1 LFRRTLYPVI
11 LTALIALA
19 ALGCGGAVPGAGGDG
34 ELSGAQLSVGSK
46 EFTEQLL
53 LGAITIAALED
64 AGATVTDQTGLA
76 GSVAVRE
83 ALLAGEIDMYWEYT
97 GTGWITHLGETEPI
111 PDSQEQYEAVAER
124 DRQENGIEWLT
135 PSPANNTYAFA
146 VREEAAEELGVE
158 KISDFATLIEENPD
172 EATLCIGTE
181 FADRDDG
188 LPGVEEAY
196 GFEWPD
202 RLITRMDEGQ
212 IYQATDRGDPCN
224 FGEVFETDG
233 RNVALGLV
241 LIEDDQNFFPIYNPS
256 LNVRADTL
264 EEHPEIEEIFAPIA
278 EALDTE
284 TLQELNARIDVEGEL
299 PETVAQDWLQENGFI
314 E

>member
-1 LFRRTLYPVI
+1 LSRRTLYPVI

-124 DRQENGIEWLT
+124 DRQENNIEWLT

-233 RNVALGLV
+233 RNIALGLV
-241 LIEDDQNFFPIYNPS
+241 LIEDDQGFFPIYNPS